1 MNIDKSCIKTIKAR
15 AILDSRGIP
24 TIEADVILESG
35 IMGRASVPSGAST
48 GTHEALELRDEDKNH
63 FLSKGVQH
71 AVRKISSV
79 CAPALAGIAITDQ
92 GLIDSTLIKL
102 DGTPNKKKL
111 GSNAILAISLASAK
125 AAAASANLPLYAYL
139 GGTYAS
145 FLPTPFFNV
154 LNGGVHADN
163 SIDIQEFMIVPI
175 GAPSFRE
182 ALRMGAEIYQNLKIL
197 LKEQGKSTNVGDEGG
212 FAPDF
217 SVPEEAL
224 DVLLLATEKAG
235 YKPGEDTMFALDV
248 AGTEL
253 YKEGMYRFDGLNR
266 TFSAEELIDYYK
278 KLITNYPIISI
289 EDGMAEDDWRGWG
302 ALTQRLGSAVQLVG
316 DDLFVTNPL
325 RLNYGIEH
333 HLANAILLKPNQ
345 IGTLTE
351 TYNTFIMAHQN
362 NYTTMMSHRS
372 GETEDTTIA
381 DLSVAF
387 GCGQLK
393 AGALCRTDRVAKYN
407 QLLRIEE
414 NLGPRAVYAGRK
426 PFIRWLSP
434 NT

>member
-1 MNIDKSCIKTIKAR
+1 MSIHKHCIKHIKAR
-15 AILDSRGIP
+15 AILDSRGFP
-24 TIEADVILESG
+24 TVEADVTLESG
-35 IMGRASVPSGAST
+35 IVGRASVPSGAST

-63 FLSKGVQH
+63 FLGKGVQH
-71 AVRKISSV
+71 AVRKITSECS
-79 CAPALAGIAITDQ
+79 PALAGIDVTDQ

-125 AAAASANLPLYAYL
+125 AAAAAANLPLYAYL
-139 GGTYAS
+139 GGVYAS
-145 FLPTPFFNV
+145 LLPTPFFNV
-154 LNGGVHADN
+154 LNGGAHADN

-182 ALRMGAEIYQNLKIL
+182 ALRMGVEIYQHLKIL
-197 LKEQGKSTNVGDEGG
+197 LKEKGKSTNVGDEGG

-217 SVPEEAL
+217 SAPEEAL
-224 DVLLLATEKAG
+224 DILLLAAEKAG
-235 YKPGEDTMFALDV
+235 YTPGEKIMFALDV
-248 AGTEL
+248 AATEL
-253 YKEGMYRFDGLNR
+253 YKEGMYRFDGLNK

-278 KLITNYPIISI
+278 KLITNYPILSI

-302 ALTQRLGSAVQLVG
+302 ALTQRLGSSVQLVG
-316 DDLFVTNPL
+316 DDLFVTNPT

-345 IGTLTE
+345 VGTLTE
-351 TYNTFIMAHQN
+351 TYKTYIMAHQN

-381 DLSVAF
+381 DLAVAF

-393 AGALCRTDRVAKYN
+393 AGALCRTDRLAKYN

-414 NLGPRAVYAGRK
+414 ALGSRAIYAGK
-426 PFIRWLSP
+426 QPFIRWLSP
-434 NT
+434 NS